1 MKKQIARESPMIGPR
16 EGAEIAGISYET
28 FCRLCRQGTIKAVK
42 VGDQW
47 RVQRSWLLKWLELE
61 E

>member
-1 MKKQIARESPMIGPR
+1 MKKQTTEDSPMIGPR
-16 EGAEIAGISYET
+16 EGAEIAGISYVT
-28 FCRLCRQGTIKAVK
+28 FCRLCRQGVIKAVK

-47 RVQRSWLLKWLELE
+47 RVRRSWLLKWLELE

>member
-1 MKKQIARESPMIGPR
+1 MIGPR
-16 EGAEIAGISYET
+16 EGAEIAGISYVT
-28 FCRLCRQGTIKAVK
+28 FCRLCRQGVIKAVK

-47 RVQRSWLLKWLELE
+47 RVRRSWLLKWLELE